1 MALVLASRS
10 QTRRALFDA
19 ARVPVEVTG
28 AQVDETAIRDALT
41 AEGVSPRDIADA
53 LAEAKAR
60 KVAGK
65 RPGDLVLGCDQVLDL
80 DGAVLSKPADPD
92 EAVAQIAALSGR
104 RHMLHS
110 AVVAYEDG
118 EPVWRHVE
126 TVRLVMRR
134 LSPGYMDDYVAR
146 NWDDIRH
153 SVGGYQVEAEGMR
166 LFTAIEGDFFTVQGL
181 PMLPLL
187 SWLTLK
193 GIVPA

>member
-10 QTRRALFDA
+10 QTRRALFAA
-19 ARVPVEVTG
+19 ARVPVEIED
-28 AQVDETAIRDALT
+28 AKVDEASIRDALM

-80 DGAVLSKPADPD
+80 DGEILSKPTDPD
-92 EAVAQIAALSGR
+92 DAITQIAALSGR

-118 EPVWRHVE
+118 APVWRHVG
-126 TVRLVMRR
+126 TVRLVMRQ
-134 LSPGYMDDYVAR
+134 LTPNYIEDYVGR

-153 SVGGYQVEAEGMR
+153 AVGGYQVEAEGMR
-166 LFTAIEGDFFTVQGL
+166 LFAAIEGDFFTVQGL

-187 SWLTLK
+187 SWLTLR

>member
-10 QTRRALFDA
+10 QTRRALFAA
-19 ARVPVEVTG
+19 ARVPVKTAD
-28 AQVDETAIRDALT
+28 AQVDEASIRDALT
-41 AEGVSPRDIADA
+41 AEGASARDIADA

-60 KVAGK
+60 KVSGK
-65 RPGDLVLGCDQVLDL
+65 RPGDIVLGCDQVLDL
-80 DGAVLSKPADPD
+80 DGVVLSKPADPED
-92 EAVAQIAALSGR
+92 AVAQITALSGR

-118 EPVWRHVE
+118 APIWRHVG
-126 TVRLVMRR
+126 TVRLVMRQ
-134 LSPGYMDDYVAR
+134 LSPAYVEDYVAR
-146 NWDDIRH
+146 NWEDIRQ

-187 SWLTLK
+187 SWLTLR
-193 GIVPA
+193 GIVPT